1 MDEFKLSQ
9 AKILQE
15 LEHREY
21 QLERKEKHVRTFE
34 SDLYRREKQITDLI
48 LKNERFDMALSN
60 KYFSPDDTGL
70 LSNLLPANSNNQLT

>member
-34 SDLYRREKQITDLI
+34 SDLYRREK
-48 LKNERFDMALSN
+48 
-60 KYFSPDDTGL
+60 
-70 LSNLLPANSNNQLT
+70 